1 MKPSKTELSR
11 QTGKHQLEEQRERIL
26 AAAEKL
32 FLQQGIDKIR
42 MIDIAA
48 EAGITKMTLYR
59 YFPDIDAIAFEI
71 HGRMTERVTSTII
84 VNVHEPTLSLES
96 ARALTR
102 KMIQNFDKLRDAYRY
117 IGMFDSLYLDNFTD
131 NSRLPQ
137 TRDKLRR
144 VLPGEYYGIDERIND
159 HPEGARFN
167 VIVSV
172 VTWFLQ
178 KTAMRGELT
187 WHSETVPLS
196 TYLQVFEDM
205 IMVYVEHC
213 LKETADPKPSDQQY
227 LEFPVRS
234 EKKD

>member
-11 QTGKHQLEEQRERIL
+11 QTGKHQLELQRERIL
-26 AAAEKL
+26 AAAEML
-32 FLQQGIDKIR
+32 FLQHGIDKIR

-71 HGRMTERVTSTII
+71 HGRMAERVVSAI
-84 VNVHEPTLSLES
+84 VMDGNEATLSLES
-96 ARALTR
+96 IRALAR
-102 KMIQNFDKLRDAYRY
+102 KMIQDFDKLRDAYRY

-144 VLPGEYYGIDERIND
+144 VLPSEYHGIDERIND
-159 HPEGARFN
+159 HPDGARFN
-167 VIVSV
+167 MIVSV

-187 WHSETVPLS
+187 WRSETVPLS
-196 TYLQVFEDM
+196 THLQVFEEM
-205 IMVYVEHC
+205 IMVYMEHC
-213 LKETADPKPSDQQY
+213 LEKTSDPKPSDQQHH
-227 LEFPVRS
+227 EFPVRS